1 MNDKHT
7 ISQLEA
13 IESKLKVLLESY
25 EQKVDQVKT
34 LQDENARLERVIAAQ
49 NDDLKNFQNRD
60 KISKIVSTVT
70 VGEQGRNTE
79 LKLKINEY
87 LKEIDKCI
95 AHLKG

>member
-1 MNDKHT
+1 MNDKNT
-7 ISQLEA
+7 IEQLEK
-13 IESKLKVLLESY
+13 IEGKLKIILSNYQIKVQELELL
-25 EQKVDQVKT
+25 KA
-34 LQDENARLERVIAAQ
+34 ENNKLNSIIDKQ

>member
-1 MNDKHT
+1 MNDKTT
-7 ISQLEA
+7 IEQLSK
-13 IESKLKVLLESY
+13 IESKLKIVLANYQLKIQEL
-25 EQKVDQVKT
+25 DT
-34 LQDENARLERVIAAQ
+34 LQNENKRLNGIIHQQ
-49 NDDLKNFQNRD
+49 NDDLKSFQNRD

-87 LKEIDKCI
+87 IKEIDKCI